1 MELRT
6 SHKLHALLAVS
17 AIAIVIAAV
26 GLGLVLTSGGL
37 SPDASGDTLADVTR
51 MLLIVAGA
59 VGVLLVVHTAVWLM
73 SASLTHKYER
83 LSYLYRTG
91 QALRSTLDL
100 THVLE
105 RLARDAAVSSHAEL
119 SIATMVEEQTDD
131 LVVEASYDRKADATT
146 QHHRKVEEWYMR
158 RCAATGEVVEA
169 EQDSLPYEH
178 LLGYEPKRQGRVV
191 LICAPIPG
199 RERSIGVLMVVRRA
213 GKGKF
218 RRGEA
223 KLVEEMASHA
233 AMAVEQASLFAKM
246 RKYADQVELSY
257 DTTLKVL
264 IAALDQKDSAT
275 HGHSERVSRLSVTL
289 AREMGVPEDQLVD
302 IERGA
307 LLHDVGKIGVPD
319 DVLRKPHDLDEPEWE
334 AMRKHP
340 LLAGLM
346 VSKVEFLEGALP
358 ILLYHHERYDG
369 SGYPFGLEGK
379 NIPLEA
385 RIFSVVDSYDAMT
398 STRPYREAMPHLVAM
413 GEIQQHA
420 GSQFDPEVVAAFT
433 RVMERDGRELRDD
446 LKVA

>member
-1 MELRT
+1 MRT
-6 SHKLHALLAVS
+6 SIKLHALLAVS
-17 AIAIVIAAV
+17 ALAIIIASV
-26 GLGLVLTSGGL
+26 GVGVALTSGGL
-37 SPDASGDTLADVTR
+37 SAGVNGPTAADLTR
-51 MLLIVAGA
+51 LLLVVAGA
-59 VGVLLVVHTAVWLM
+59 LGVLVATHALVWLV
-73 SASLTHKYER
+73 AGRLIHKYDR
-83 LSYLYRTG
+83 LSHLYRTG
-91 QALRSTLDL
+91 QALQSTLDL

-105 RLARDAAVSSHAEL
+105 RLARDSAVSGHADLAIAAV
-119 SIATMVEEQTDD
+119 VEEETDD
-131 LVVEASYDRKADATT
+131 LIVGASYDRKADSTA

-169 EQDSLPYEH
+169 EQESLPYDH
-178 LLGYEPKRQGRVV
+178 LLGYEPRQGGPVA
-191 LICAPIPG
+191 LLCAPIPG
-199 RERSIGVLMVVRRA
+199 RNRSIGVLMVVRRI

-218 RRGEA
+218 RHSEA
-223 KLVEEMASHA
+223 KMVADMANHA
-233 AMAVEQASLFAKM
+233 AIAVEQATLFAKM

-264 IAALDQKDSAT
+264 IAALDQKDAAT
-275 HGHSERVSRLSVTL
+275 HGHSERVSRLAVTL
-289 AREMGVPEDQLVD
+289 AREMGITDAHLVD

-319 DVLRKPHDLDEPEWE
+319 DVLRKPEDLDEAEWE

-369 SGYPFGLEGK
+369 GGYPFGLEGK
-379 NIPLEA
+379 NIPIEA
-385 RIFSVVDSYDAMT
+385 RIFSVVDTYDAMT
-398 STRPYREAMPHLVAM
+398 SARPYREALPHIVAM

-433 RVMERDGRELRDD
+433 RVMERDGRELRED

>member
-1 MELRT
+1 LRT
-6 SHKLHALLAVS
+6 SIRLHALLGVCAL
-17 AIAIVIAAV
+17 AIIFASVGIGIA
-26 GLGLVLTSGGL
+26 LTSGGL
-37 SPDASGDTLADVTR
+37 SPGADGRTLADLTR
-51 MLLIVAGA
+51 L
-59 VGVLLVVHTAVWLM
+59 LLVVASALGVLIVTHAAVWMMAGQLI
-73 SASLTHKYER
+73 HKYDR
-83 LSYLYRTG
+83 LSHLYRTG
-91 QALRSTLDL
+91 QALQSTLDL

-105 RLARDAAVSSHAEL
+105 QLARDAAVSGHADL
-119 SIATMVEEQTDD
+119 AIATIVEEETDD
-131 LVVEASYDRKADATT
+131 LIVGASYDAKADATS

-178 LLGYEPKRQGRVV
+178 LLGYELRRQGAVA
-191 LICAPIPG
+191 LLCAPIPG
-199 RERSIGVLMVVRRA
+199 RNRSLGVLMVVRGR

-223 KLVEEMASHA
+223 KMVEEMASHA
-233 AMAVEQASLFAKM
+233 AMAVEQATLFAKM
-246 RKYADQVELSY
+246 RKYADQVEGSY

-264 IAALDQKDSAT
+264 IAALDQKDAAT
-275 HGHSERVSRLSVTL
+275 HGHSERVSRLAVTL
-289 AREMGVPEDQLVD
+289 AREMGIADDHLVD

-319 DVLRKPHDLDEPEWE
+319 DVLRKPEDLDEAEWE

-369 SGYPFGLEGK
+369 TGYPFGLEGK
-379 NIPLEA
+379 NIPIEA
-385 RIFSVVDSYDAMT
+385 RIFSVVDTYDAMT
-398 STRPYREAMPHLVAM
+398 SSRPYRDALPHIVAM

-420 GSQFDPEVVAAFT
+420 GSQFDPEVVVAFT
-433 RVMERDGRELRDD
+433 RVMERDGRELRED

>member
-1 MELRT
+1 MRT
-6 SHKLHALLAVS
+6 SIRLHALLAVS
-17 AIAIVIAAV
+17 ALAIIFASV
-26 GLGLVLTSGGL
+26 GVGVALASGGL
-37 SPDASGDTLADVTR
+37 TPEADGQTVADVTR
-51 MLLIVAGA
+51 LLLIVGGA
-59 VGVLLVVHTAVWLM
+59 LSILVVTHAAVWYL
-73 SASLTHKYER
+73 AGQLIHKYDR
-83 LSYLYRTG
+83 LSHLYRTG
-91 QALRSTLDL
+91 QALQATLDL

-105 RLARDAAVSSHAEL
+105 RLARDAAVSGRADIA
-119 SIATMVEEQTDD
+119 IATIVEEETDD
-131 LVVEASYDRKADATT
+131 LIVEVSFDRKADSTA

-169 EQDSLPYEH
+169 EQESLPYEH
-178 LLGYEPKRQGRVV
+178 LLGYEPKRQGAVV
-191 LICAPIPG
+191 LLCAPIPG
-199 RERSIGVLMVVRRA
+199 RDRSIGVLMVVRPV

-223 KLVEEMASHA
+223 KMVEDMANHA
-233 AMAVEQASLFAKM
+233 AIAVEQATLFAKM
-246 RKYADQVELSY
+246 RKYADQVEGSY

-264 IAALDQKDSAT
+264 IAALDQKDAAT
-275 HGHSERVSRLSVTL
+275 HGHSERVSRLAVTL
-289 AREMGVPEDQLVD
+289 AREMGIAEDHLVD

-319 DVLRKPHDLDEPEWE
+319 DVLRKPEDLDEQEWE

-369 SGYPFGLEGK
+369 GGYPFGLEGK
-379 NIPLEA
+379 NIPIEA
-385 RIFSVVDSYDAMT
+385 RIFSVVDTYDAMT
-398 STRPYREAMPHLVAM
+398 SSRPYREALPHIVAM

-433 RVMERDGRELRDD
+433 RVMERDGRELRED